1 MKKIISLITILCLL
15 ATQSTFVFAENE
27 KEKIDLSE
35 ITAQDGVAYQQ
46 AKLKNVKSAIKMNQ
60 NYIAELNLKA
70 NGVSEEIEKIDNY
83 ILEIQ
88 EELDIINAEISKND
102 LKIEEINA
110 KKIQRQNEL
119 LSLKEEYLKQK
130 ESLIKLN
137 NSKNYSISQLK
148 SKTNSL
154 KLITANLDTT
164 LQQVSNEDL
173 LETSENSLN
182 QMSNAKIKEQKE
194 QVELKQQLLEQQ
206 QTEKNNLLISY
217 FQKIQNSEN
226 NINHL
231 EDTTETI
238 TEVINRLQ
246 SLGYE
251 GKVNLIKGNGVLSYP
266 CKTIKVTS
274 DYGMRIHPISGQYK
288 MHTGIDFG
296 GQPTGTPVYAS
307 APGIVITAGW
317 LNGYGYTVI
326 IDHGNKISTLYAHN
340 SKLLVSVGDEV
351 ERGQAIAKVGSTGN
365 STGPHIHF
373 EVRVNGKYT
382 DPKEWL

>member
-1 MKKIISLITILCLL
+1 MKKIVSLITLFCLL
-15 ATQSTFVFAENE
+15 TVQTTFVFAENE
-27 KEKIDLSE
+27 KEKIDLSK
-35 ITAQDGVAYQQ
+35 ITAQDGVAYQE
-46 AKLKNVKSAIKMNQ
+46 AKLKNVKSAIQMNQ
-60 NYIAELNLKA
+60 NYIAELNVKA
-70 NGVSEEIEKIDNY
+70 DGVSEEIAKIDNY

-88 EELDIINAEISKND
+88 EELDAINIEIAEND
-102 LKIEEINA
+102 AKIEEVNA

-119 LSLKEEYLKQK
+119 LSLKEEYIKQK
-130 ESLIKLN
+130 ENIIKLN
-137 NSKNYSISQLK
+137 NTKTYSISELK
-148 SKTNSL
+148 SKTNHL

-164 LQQVSNEDL
+164 LNEISNEEIL
-173 LETSENSLN
+173 NTSETSLN
-182 QMSNAKIKEQKE
+182 ELSNNKKKEQKE

-206 QTEKNNLLISY
+206 QQEKSNLLMSY
-217 FQKIQNSEN
+217 YKKIQNSEN
-226 NINHL
+226 NISYL

-238 TEVINRLQ
+238 KDVIVRLQ

-251 GKVNLIKGNGVLSYP
+251 GKTNLIKGKGVLSYP
-266 CKTIKVTS
+266 CKTIKITS

-288 MHTGIDFG
+288 MHTGLDFG
-296 GQPTGTPVYAS
+296 GQPSGTPVYAS

-373 EVRVNGKYT
+373 EVRVNGEYT
-382 DPKEWL
+382 DPKDWL